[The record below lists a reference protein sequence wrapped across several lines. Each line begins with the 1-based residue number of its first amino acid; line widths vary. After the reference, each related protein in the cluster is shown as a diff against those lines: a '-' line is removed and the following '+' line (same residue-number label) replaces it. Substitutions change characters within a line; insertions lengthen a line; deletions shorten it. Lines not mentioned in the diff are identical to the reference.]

1 MMENFI
7 KHIISLPGFSIFYS
21 MSEYL
26 LIGFLAAGIA
36 KFFVSEDKIYKN
48 LSGKGFS
55 DIFKAAILGVPIPV
69 CSCGVIPLVEH
80 LKRSGASPKSI
91 VSFLISTPTTGF
103 DSIFATYSLLGPVFA
118 VFRPI
123 SSFLGGLLGGTLV
136 KIFVNEEEVN
146 TSERIDVCE
155 TKDFER
161 ENLKEKFSKSLK
173 YSFFELVESTG
184 KWIIL
189 GIVLGTLISYLVPET
204 LFKNYFSN
212 RFLSYLLMM
221 LIGIPL
227 YVCATGSIPIALSL
241 IIKGISPGAA
251 LVFLIAGPATNS
263 ATILFVFK
271 RLGKKTLLV
280 YIVSIVIISLISGFI
295 LDTIFKNFDFMKN
308 QIAHRH
314 TENINYWKLLSTIA
328 LSVLILRPYL
338 MRIWRKKME
347 GKKFNVPD
355 ISCSHCANSIEN
367 HVLKV
372 KGVEKVFVDV
382 SKKEV
387 YVQGEF
393 DNEEVEQAI
402 KEAGYTP
409 R

>member
-1 MMENFI
+1 MENFI
-7 KHIISLPGFSIFYS
+7 KLLISLPGLSIFYS

-36 KFFVSEDKIYKN
+36 KFFVSEDKIYEN
-48 LSGKGFS
+48 LSDKGFL

-80 LKRSGASPKSI
+80 LKRSGASQKSI

-118 VFRPI
+118 FFRPI
-123 SSFLGGLLGGTLV
+123 SSFLGGLLAGTLV
-136 KIFVNEEEVN
+136 KFFVKEEDNSREKK
-146 TSERIDVCE
+146 DVCV
-155 TKDFER
+155 TKDIEK
-161 ENLKEKFSKSLK
+161 ENLKEKVSKSLK

-184 KWIIL
+184 KWIVL
-189 GIVLGTLISYLVPET
+189 GIVLGTLISYSVPET
-204 LFKNYFSN
+204 IFQTYFSN

-221 LIGIPL
+221 FIGIPL

-251 LVFLIAGPATNS
+251 LVFLITGPATNS

-280 YIVSIVIISLISGFI
+280 YLVSIVIISLISGFV
-295 LDTIFKNFDFMKN
+295 LDTIFRDFNFIKN
-308 QIAHRH
+308 QITHNH
-314 TENINYWKLLSTIA
+314 TESINYWKLFSSIVLMG
-328 LSVLILRPYL
+328 LILRPYL
-338 MRIWRKKME
+338 TRIWRKKME
-347 GKKFNVPD
+347 GKKFIVPD
-355 ISCSHCANSIEN
+355 ISCSHCANKIEN

-372 KGVEKVFVDV
+372 KGVEKVVVDV

-393 DNEEVEQAI
+393 DKEEVEQAI
-402 KEAGYTP
+402 RVAGYTP